1 MSTAARKQLD
11 TQYYEALGEQ
21 IADDLEHKGLD
32 ALPPLKSDPN
42 PAARLRALAYRKK
55 MLNQLTDNEIA
66 KTVNGLREQGMSWNR
81 IGHLLDLTGEAAR
94 KRYQRS

>member
-1 MSTAARKQLD
+1 MSTASRKQLD
-11 TQYYEALGEQ
+11 TQYYQALGEQ
-21 IADDLEHKGLD
+21 IADDLEHEGLD
-32 ALPPLKSDPN
+32 ALPPLKNDPN

-94 KRYQRS
+94 KRYQQS